1 MHEVELK
8 TVWKA
13 VPEMV
18 VAGMSHNP
26 LRIGYDGCRALT
38 YLPDID
44 MVRIETLGAHGPSFL
59 PRAMCGFDP
68 VDVDDLYAL
77 AHPPDVIVTAVDHD
91 AGTITAKTVPRKGAK
106 KSK

>member
-77 AHPPDVIVTAVDHD
+77 VPMSD
-91 AGTITAKTVPRKGAK
+91 AEAAIEHVRLLAAGAKPKKDSK